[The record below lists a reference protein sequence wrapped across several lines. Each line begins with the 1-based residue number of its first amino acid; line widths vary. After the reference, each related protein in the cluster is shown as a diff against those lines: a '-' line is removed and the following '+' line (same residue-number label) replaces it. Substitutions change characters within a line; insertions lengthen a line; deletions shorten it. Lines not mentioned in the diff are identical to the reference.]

1 MAVTVRGRKRN
12 ERRKRKERAGPYR
25 IEGFETVER
34 YYSPAMLTNGDIAL
48 ALLAAFMIG
57 LSKTAIPGGGL
68 LATPVVAVT
77 FHGRGLPGAT
87 LGILLM
93 ADVLAVRT
101 YRQSA
106 RWDVLRPLVPWVTGG
121 FALGAWFFIAIG
133 KSGRTLDIVIASM
146 ILLIVMLQ
154 VWRIVRQSPPAAPSL
169 GAAGF
174 FGTTGGFA
182 TFVSNNAGP
191 ILNTYFTR
199 LGLSKEEFVGS
210 SSWFYF
216 IVNVA
221 KVPIYVALGW
231 WSTGGAFFT
240 RRSLLFDLAS
250 IPGVLAG
257 VFLGRWLFHRIKQQT
272 FLGIVLVLS
281 AAGAIKLLL
290 GK

>member
-1 MAVTVRGRKRN
+1 MAITLRGRKS
-12 ERRKRKERAGPYR
+12 EEGRKRKERADTDR
-25 IEGFETVER
+25 MECFETIER
-34 YYSPAMLTNGDIAL
+34 YYSRAMLTNGDIAL
-48 ALLAAFMIG
+48 AVIAAFMIG
-57 LSKTAIPGGGL
+57 ISKTAIPGGGL

-87 LGILLM
+87 LGILVM

-101 YRQSA
+101 YRQTA
-106 RWDVLRPLVPWVTGG
+106 RWDVLRPLAPWVTGG
-121 FALGAWFFIAIG
+121 FALGAWFFVVIG
-133 KSGRTLDIVIASM
+133 NSGRTLDIVIASM
-146 ILLIVMLQ
+146 ILFIVLLQ
-154 VWRIVRQSPPAAPSL
+154 VWRIIRKSPPAPPTL

-174 FGTTGGFA
+174 YGTTGGFA

-199 LGLSKEEFVGS
+199 LGLSKAEFIGS

-216 IVNVA
+216 IVNLA
-221 KVPIYVALGW
+221 KVPIYLALGR
-231 WSTGGAFFT
+231 WSTGGSFFT
-240 RRSLLFDLAS
+240 RRSLIFDLTA

-257 VFLGRWLFHRIKQQT
+257 VFVGRWLFHRIKQET

-281 AAGAIKLLL
+281 ATGAVKLLI

>member
-1 MAVTVRGRKRN
+1 MAITLRGRKS
-12 ERRKRKERAGPYR
+12 EEGRKRKERADTDR
-25 IEGFETVER
+25 MECFETIER
-34 YYSPAMLTNGDIAL
+34 YYSPVMLTNGDIAL
-48 ALLAAFMIG
+48 ALIAAFMIG
-57 LSKTAIPGGGL
+57 ISKTAIPGGGL
-68 LATPVVAVT
+68 LATAVVAVT

-101 YRQSA
+101 YRQTA

-121 FALGAWFFIAIG
+121 FAVGALFFVVIG

-146 ILLIVMLQ
+146 ILLIVILQ
-154 VWRIVRQSPPAAPSL
+154 VWRILRKSPPSPPTL
-169 GAAGF
+169 GAAAF

-199 LGLSKEEFVGS
+199 LGLSKAEFIGS
-210 SSWFYF
+210 SSWFYL
-216 IVNVA
+216 IVNLA
-221 KVPIYVALGW
+221 KVPIYLALGW
-231 WSTGGAFFT
+231 WSAGGSFFT
-240 RRSLLFDLAS
+240 RRSLIFDLTA

-257 VFLGRWLFHRIKQQT
+257 VFLGRWLFHRIKQET

-281 AAGAIKLLL
+281 AAGAVKLLI